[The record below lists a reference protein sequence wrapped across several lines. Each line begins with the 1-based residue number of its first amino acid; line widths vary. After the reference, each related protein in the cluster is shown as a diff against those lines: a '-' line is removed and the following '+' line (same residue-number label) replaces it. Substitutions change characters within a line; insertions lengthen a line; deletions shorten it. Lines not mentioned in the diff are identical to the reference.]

1 MNISSHQSCGILT
14 PVVTALRACG
24 GFFKRSFCAVKAL
37 FPRRAQAAPPAPP
50 APLASRKLEVVAVS
64 RPAIAPSQSG
74 TPIPQRMMATTTA
87 NVAKPAPVSAAAAD
101 MAAAPAPSAPSSQ
114 QALNELART
123 LPFVRVLTAK
133 PDHVLDVPAIWP
145 SARVSGD
152 FGVSLPGKGFS
163 RHCDIASAQA
173 ALSNYQPQQLAPMV
187 PAQAAPRAP
196 MQAQMGVAPASS
208 GGASSE
214 PIHVS
219 WAQMQLWQ
227 ANTAP
232 PAQPRRP
239 DIAEFSDRPLQPR
252 PATPAVAMAASV
264 VPQHG
269 VSLDQLK
276 KAAAQRWG
284 HQVTVLA
291 SYPEPQPGYPAIW
304 PSKSVPGGYGVA
316 VPGKGCYV
324 AKSLDEVQPF
334 LADQL
339 ASGRHIQASSTNL
352 PEAARLELMARH
364 NIDITPVML
373 DGKEIAYV
381 FHGKGKYNPTMMLSS
396 HGSGTEGR
404 TFTKP
409 GGVEFQFATPDNTVM
424 SSRTME
430 YARRLKDKQI
440 AIADDQI
447 YMSAPRLNSTNYS
460 LDGGIGTQPQDVAQL
475 IGEINR
481 DGAARPFDFVLLNR
495 EAKNVYFADL
505 LTGLQQTMLRLPTT
519 LVAHFCRPKDNNA
532 PVFDV
537 LNR

>member
-1 MNISSHQSCGILT
+1 MPT
-14 PVVTALRACG
+14 PPTALT
-24 GFFKRSFCAVKAL
+24 
-37 FPRRAQAAPPAPP
+37 
-50 APLASRKLEVVAVS
+50 SRKLEVVAS
-64 RPAIAPSQSG
+64 LARQQP
-74 TPIPQRMMATTTA
+74 
-87 NVAKPAPVSAAAAD
+87 
-101 MAAAPAPSAPSSQ
+101 APAPGVTATLARPDQPARPAQPVQPAQPALPAQSASASL
-114 QALNELART
+114 QALDHLVRE
-123 LPFVRVLTAK
+123 LPFVRVLTSK
-133 PDHVLDVPAIWP
+133 PDAVLDVPAIWP
-145 SARVSGD
+145 SASQPGT
-152 FGVSLPGKGFS
+152 FGVSFPGNKDFS
-163 RHCDIASAQA
+163 RYQDIASAREGLVKYQSQQQEASAPEPA
-173 ALSNYQPQQLAPMV
+173 APDNVVSTLAPSAGAGVERTHMSWAELQLWRANLAPV
-187 PAQAAPRAP
+187 AQPPRADK
-196 MQAQMGVAPASS
+196 
-208 GGASSE
+208 
-214 PIHVS
+214 
-219 WAQMQLWQ
+219 
-227 ANTAP
+227 T
-232 PAQPRRP
+232 
-239 DIAEFSDRPLQPR
+239 EFTDRPLTALAVPPR
-252 PATPAVAMAASV
+252 PSSPIVEMAASV
-264 VPQHG
+264 APQRG
-269 VSLDQLK
+269 VSLDDLK

-324 AKSLDEVQPF
+324 AQSLDEVQPF
-334 LADQL
+334 LVDQL
-339 ASGRHIQASSTNL
+339 TPGRHIQASSTNL

-364 NIDITPVML
+364 NIDITPVIL

-396 HGSGTEGR
+396 HGNGREGR

-430 YARRLKDKQI
+430 YAKRLKDKQI

-505 LTGLQQTMLRLPTT
+505 MTGLQQTMNRLPTT
-519 LVAHFCRPKDNNA
+519 LVAHFCRPKDDNA

-537 LNR
+537 LKR